1 VLVLERLTEEELSS
15 LLDRAETELGRTL
28 PLTPEAR
35 HSLITMAD
43 GDGRALLNLV
53 EQVAAWRR
61 LPILMPARWPT
72 GCSGAR
78 RSTTSR
84 GRRITT

>member
-1 VLVLERLTEEELSS
+1 
-15 LLDRAETELGRTL
+15 LLQRAETELDRTL

-35 HSLITMAD
+35 HSLLSMAD

-53 EQVAAWRR
+53 EQVAAWKT
-61 LPILMPARWPT
+61 PADLDAGALAI
-72 GCSGAR
+72 GCNGAR
-78 RSTTSR
+78 RNTTSR